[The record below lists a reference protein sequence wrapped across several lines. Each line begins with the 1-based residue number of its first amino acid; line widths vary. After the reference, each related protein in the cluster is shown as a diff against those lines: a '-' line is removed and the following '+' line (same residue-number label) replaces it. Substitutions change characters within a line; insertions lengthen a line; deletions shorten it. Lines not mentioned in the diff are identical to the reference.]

1 MQNRFIALLFSAIAL
16 ISLAGIAP
24 AADQNFTRVSYSQER
39 VPVGERLN
47 MIVQRARK
55 GPTYAQA
62 ACGPAGGAT
71 CAAGEYCCH
80 FNQLNQYG
88 CCKDVAH
95 CCSDGCCQ

>member
-1 MQNRFIALLFSAIAL
+1 MRKHFIVASFAALAVIAFCG
-16 ISLAGIAP
+16 AAP
-24 AADQNFTRVSYSQER
+24 SADQNFTRVSFHPDRASA
-39 VPVGERLN
+39 GDRL
-47 MIVQRARK
+47 MTVVHRARK
-55 GPTYAQA
+55 GPVYAQA
-62 ACGPAGGAT
+62 ACGPAGGPT